1 MRSPTNAMAMI
12 MATAA
17 MITVNVSDWVM
28 LSKFG
33 GVAGVGVAAAGSM
46 LKAVTA
52 CEG

>member
-1 MRSPTNAMAMI
+1 MIAMI

-17 MITVNVSDWVM
+17 RITVNVSDWVT

-46 LKAVTA
+46 LNAVTA